1 MNIEAPH
8 LPKQARSR
16 AKRTA
21 LIAKGVDLLEARDFD
36 EFSVAE
42 ITQALGFSTGSFY
55 SYFADKT
62 AFFVEIQ
69 KSVGEAQDAILT
81 RDFDPARI
89 TPLPLTERLDAC
101 TDFTIRYFRKHTGV
115 VRAALRYER
124 RIPEGWAP
132 NRATTSKLIRAAS
145 VNLSPRDSQHL
156 EMSIQ
161 LAFGLLVNALL
172 HDPGPLRLNDKD
184 LKVNIRTA
192 LEPFLTQ

>member
-1 MNIEAPH
+1 MNIEAPQ

-16 AKRTA
+16 TRRAA
-21 LIAKGVDLLEARDFD
+21 LIAKGADLLETRDFD

-42 ITQALGFSTGSFY
+42 ITTALCYSTGSFY

-69 KSVGEAQDAILT
+69 KSVAEAQDAILT
-81 RDFDPARI
+81 RDFEPARI

-101 TDFTIRYFRKHTGV
+101 TDFAIRYFRKHTGV

-132 NRATTSKLIRAAS
+132 NRATTLKLIRAAS
-145 VNLSPRDSQHL
+145 VNLSPRDTEHL
-156 EMSIQ
+156 EMTIQ

-172 HDPGPLRLNDKD
+172 HDPGPLRLNDTD
-184 LKVNIRTA
+184 LKLKIRVA